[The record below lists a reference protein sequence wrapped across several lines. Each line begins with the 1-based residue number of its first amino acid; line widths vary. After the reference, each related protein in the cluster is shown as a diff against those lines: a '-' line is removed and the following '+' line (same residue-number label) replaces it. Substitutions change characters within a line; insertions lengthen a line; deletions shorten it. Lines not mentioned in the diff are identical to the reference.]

1 MFDMTD
7 TRMPGSPS
15 IANVRCPA
23 LVMGV
28 TSDILFP
35 IDQQREIVR
44 LLGQG
49 SNPPVA
55 YYELDAK
62 YGHDTFLIDVT
73 GVSTALRGFL
83 K

>member
-1 MFDMTD
+1 MT
-7 TRMPGSPS
+7 RSPLSESNS

-23 LVMGV
+23 LIMGV

>member
-1 MFDMTD
+1 MFDITES
-7 TRMPGSPS
+7 RLSGGHS
-15 IANVRCPA
+15 IADVRCPA
-23 LVMGV
+23 LIMGV

-35 IDQQREIVR
+35 ITQQRDIVR
-44 LLGQG
+44 QLQQG

-62 YGHDTFLIDVT
+62 YGHDTFLIDVA

-83 K
+83 R